1 MVKGVLIIEG
11 HVQGLSNA
19 RSAAELNLPVWVMH
33 NGNCIASS
41 STSCQ
46 KFIHCNSYDSEDF
59 IHDLIKLGTDNNL
72 RDWLIIPSNDYAVL
86 NIARNLL
93 KLAPFYTTFSSD
105 IKILEQIIDK
115 SVLAALAINCD
126 VPIPETYKT
135 IENGDFFQNNF
146 SFPVLTRGT
155 IGQDFYKKIGVKA
168 LKSNNLE
175 ELKRNLNKIGNH
187 FDISQTLTQ
196 ELIESKNGNKSITV
210 STCCLCL
217 NGIILNL
224 WMGEKL
230 NEHPLSYGTATL
242 ARSVEIKELEEPTR
256 NLIKGLE
263 YTGVCEIEWLYN
275 LKQKRYNLIEINP
288 RTWLWVELAKAS
300 GIDFI
305 KDVIQISSG
314 KEVLKNKTYET
325 DIYWFNPITYY
336 PFKVLAVLK
345 NVKSYRPKG
354 KTVNALFKKGDNKP
368 GWTYLWTLFNI
379 LKRR

>member
-41 STSCQ
+41 SISCQ
-46 KFIHCNSYDSEDF
+46 KFIYCNQYDSEDF
-59 IHDLIKLGTDNNL
+59 IHDLIKLGIDNNL

-86 NIARNLL
+86 NIARNEF
-93 KLAPFYTTFSSD
+93 KLAPFYTIFSSD
-105 IKILEQIIDK
+105 FKILEQIIDK
-115 SVLAALAINCD
+115 SALMALATNCN

-135 IENGDFFQNNF
+135 TDNRDFFQNDF

-168 LKSNNLE
+168 LKSKNLE
-175 ELKRNLNKIGNH
+175 ELKINLNKIGDH

-196 ELIESKNGNKSITV
+196 ELIETRNGNKSITV

-217 NGIILNL
+217 NGIVLNL
-224 WMGEKL
+224 WVGEKL

-300 GIDFI
+300 GINFI
-305 KDVIQISSG
+305 KDIIQLANG
-314 KEVLKNKTYET
+314 KEVVKNKPYET

-336 PFKVLAVLK
+336 PFKILAILK

-354 KTVNALFKKGDNKP
+354 KIVNALFKKGDNKP

-379 LKRR
+379 LKKR

>member
-175 ELKRNLNKIGNH
+175 ELKRNLNKIGDH

-305 KDVIQISSG
+305 KDIIQLSNG
-314 KEVLKNKTYET
+314 KEVVKNKPYET

-336 PFKVLAVLK
+336 PFKILAILK

-354 KTVNALFKKGDNKP
+354 KIVNALFKKGDNKP

-379 LKRR
+379 LKKR

>member
-1 MVKGVLIIEG
+1 MVRGVLIIEG

-41 STSCQ
+41 SKSCQ
-46 KFIHCNSYDSEDF
+46 KFINCNPYDREGF
-59 IHDLIKLGTDNNL
+59 IEDLIKLGTENNL

-86 NIARNLL
+86 NIARNKP
-93 KLAPFYTTFSSD
+93 KLDPFYITFSSD
-105 IKILEQIIDK
+105 IKILEQIINK
-115 SVLAALAINCD
+115 RALMALAKNCD
-126 VPIPETYKT
+126 VPIPGTYKT

-175 ELKRNLNKIGNH
+175 ELKRNLNKIGDH

-305 KDVIQISSG
+305 KDIIQLSNG
-314 KEVLKNKTYET
+314 KEVVKNKPYET

-336 PFKVLAVLK
+336 PFKILAILK

-354 KTVNALFKKGDNKP
+354 KIVNALFKKGDNKP

-379 LKRR
+379 LKKR